1 MVFSYLIVLQLL
13 HPHTDLQYL
22 QHLQPKVIVLTYVLK
37 LLNNA
42 SLRQDLIVQY
52 SRIDS
57 SQFPN
62 SRSK

>member
-13 HPHTDLQYL
+13 HAHTDLQYL
-22 QHLQPKVIVLTYVLK
+22 QHLQPKVIVLTYFLK

-52 SRIDS
+52 
-57 SQFPN
+57 
-62 SRSK
+62 